1 MWASWIELFRA
12 KALPVKYQIT
22 AHRCWVC
29 MACWNVIYGANF
41 HCCWTWQIWVVFL
54 YGRKAVRFLCKAPEY
69 LTIRECTV
77 QQGKWKPSSQ
87 RRSIPLTHGHATL
100 SLVPSPRAAVWG
112 LSHSSSNM
120 MAASTSTTCKS
131 KVSTKITAHRCP
143 QSKVITNVEIKLLPI
158 VSVKQI
164 WPTMVSPAQ

>member
-1 MWASWIELFRA
+1 MVRTFIAAEHGR
-12 KALPVKYQIT
+12 Y
-22 AHRCWVC
+22 VC
-29 MACWNVIYGANF
+29 F
-41 HCCWTWQIWVVFL
+41 FL

-87 RRSIPLTHGHATL
+87 RRSILLTHGHATL

-131 KVSTKITAHRCP
+131 KVSTKNHSTCTDVH
-143 QSKVITNVEIKLLPI
+143 SLK
-158 VSVKQI
+158 
-164 WPTMVSPAQ
+164 